1 MNRWIRR
8 VSIAVTSTALAG
20 GALLGAVGP
29 ASAAMAPGSSAHAQS
44 SSSAAFADA
53 SRSGHRDGRHLSF
66 QDGRHRQQAATA
78 SVAVSGERWYL
89 DQIAW
94 DLHQH

>member
-29 ASAAMAPGSSAHAQS
+29 ASAAMAPGSSAHA
-44 SSSAAFADA
+44 
-53 SRSGHRDGRHLSF
+53 
-66 QDGRHRQQAATA
+66 
-78 SVAVSGERWYL
+78 
-89 DQIAW
+89 
-94 DLHQH
+94 

>member
-8 VSIAVTSTALAG
+8 VSVAVTSTALAG
-20 GALLGAVGP
+20 GALLGAVGT
-29 ASAAMAPGSSAHAQS
+29 ASAASAPESSAHAQS

-53 SRSGHRDGRHLSF
+53 SRSGHGDGLHLSF
-66 QDGRHRQQAATA
+66 RDGRQQAAGTA
-78 SVAVSGERWYL
+78 SVAVSSERWYL